1 MRILISLFAAGALFL
16 AGCQTQDPYTGEQK
30 TSHATRGSLIGALG
44 GAAIGALTNTSSG
57 KQAARNAL
65 IGAGVGALA
74 GGAVGYYMDEQEA
87 KLRHELRGA
96 GVSVSRVGNSI
107 VLNMRSDILFDTG
120 SDYVKDEFI
129 PSLRAVG
136 VVLEEYEQ
144 TIIEVNGYADTVGSH
159 QFNQDL
165 SERRARSVAG
175 VLITEGRVMP
185 ERIIPQGFGETQLA
199 VPTADGVNEPR
210 NRRVEIR
217 ISPYTS

>member
-1 MRILISLFAAGALFL
+1 MRILISLMAAGALFL
-16 AGCQTQDPYTGEQK
+16 AGCQTQDPYSGEEK
-30 TSHATRGSLIGALG
+30 TSHATRGSIIGALG

-120 SDYVKDEFI
+120 SDHVSDEFI

-136 VVLEEYEQ
+136 TVLEEYEQ
-144 TIIEVNGYADTVGSH
+144 TIIEVNGYADTVGST

-165 SERRARSVAG
+165 SERRARAVAT
-175 VLITEGRVMP
+175 VLIYEGRVMP
-185 ERIIPQGFGETQLA
+185 ERIVPQGFGETQLA

>member
-16 AGCQTQDPYTGEQK
+16 AGCQTQDPYTGEEK
-30 TSHATRGSLIGALG
+30 TSHATRGSLLGALG

-87 KLRHELRGA
+87 KLRHQLRGA

-120 SDYVKDEFI
+120 SDHVSDEFI

-136 VVLEEYEQ
+136 TVLEEYEQ

-165 SERRARSVAG
+165 SERRARSVAT
-175 VLITEGRVMP
+175 VLIHEGGVMP
-185 ERIIPQGFGETQLA
+185 ERIIPQGFGETMLA